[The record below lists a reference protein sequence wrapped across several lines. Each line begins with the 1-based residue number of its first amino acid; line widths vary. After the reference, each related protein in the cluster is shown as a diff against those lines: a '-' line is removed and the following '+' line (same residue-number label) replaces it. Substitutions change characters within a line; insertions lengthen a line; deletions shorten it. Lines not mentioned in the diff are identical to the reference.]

1 MPVRKIGLCYRSVSG
16 RVPMGK
22 GRPGVQVE
30 STLERDFVLLCRFDP
45 SVASVEEQ
53 PVRIEYGDADGCA
66 RSYVPDFLV
75 TYKGGR
81 PAPRLIE
88 IKYSTDPM
96 LVSGQLEG
104 RFAAARAY
112 ARRQGWRF
120 ELGTEREVR
129 TPRLENATF
138 LLPFRGRSIAAGLR
152 EGLRAVLQKGGP
164 KSIVSLAD
172 EVAEA
177 LGLSRP
183 EVLPG
188 IWTMVAEFKMAVD
201 LDRPLTM
208 SSLVTL
214 AKEKRP

>member
-30 STLERDFVLLCRFDP
+30 STLERDFALLCRFDR
-45 SVASVEEQ
+45 SVATVEEQ
-53 PVRIEYGDADGCA
+53 PVRIEYDDADGRA

-75 TYKGGR
+75 THKGGR
-81 PAPRLIE
+81 PVPRLVE

-96 LVSGQLEG
+96 LVSGQLDG

-112 ARRQGWRF
+112 ARRLGWRF
-120 ELGTEREVR
+120 QVVTELEIR

-138 LLPFRGRSIAAGLR
+138 LLPFRGRSIAADLR
-152 EGLRAVLQKGGP
+152 DDLHAALRKVGP
-164 KSIVSLAD
+164 KSVVSLAD

-177 LGLSRP
+177 LDLSRP

-188 IWTMVAEFKMAVD
+188 IWTMVAEFEVIAD
-201 LDRPLTM
+201 LDCPLTM
-208 SSLVTL
+208 STLVAL